1 MNRPGLPS
9 RRPPVSILIW
19 LLVIMM
25 MVTLFVYKYTP
36 SVGNRIEW
44 SQTEFEQN
52 LKAGNVVTA
61 VITPES
67 DDVMNIK
74 GEYKRRESS
83 PLRTRPI

>member
-1 MNRPGLPS
+1 MSNEPGKNPSPMNRPGLPS
-9 RRPPVSILIW
+9 RRPPVFILIW

-52 LKAGNVVTA
+52 LKAGNVVT
-61 VITPES
+61 VVNTPS
-67 DDVMNIK
+67 IPFPTK
-74 GEYKRRESS
+74 G
-83 PLRTRPI
+83 